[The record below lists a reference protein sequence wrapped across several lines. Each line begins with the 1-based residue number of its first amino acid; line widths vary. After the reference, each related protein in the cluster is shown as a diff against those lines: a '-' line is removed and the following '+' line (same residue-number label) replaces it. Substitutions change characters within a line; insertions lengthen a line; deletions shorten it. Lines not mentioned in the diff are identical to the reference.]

1 MDEAKLLRDVEA
13 RLDADYEATFP
24 REYGWEMGALLLL
37 FGHNTHLM
45 LGREPRSPDD
55 TKYGLMRALRLGQRV
70 PSAPLCSAPTTVS
83 AVQWKAARDGFGR
96 GLEYFEICDAFMMY
110 CDQVIPLVS
119 VTRDKIQFG
128 PNPDWK
134 AFDVLDQ
141 RMSEGKPRP
150 TAPPELTAGIK
161 AVAEAVLK
169 KTDTST
175 LRYRFADPD
184 RARMRGLMPLI
195 RQVFSAAYSLP
206 KEWRF
211 DAIRVRALRR
221 AWDAMYLLAWIH
233 RRVAE
238 CTHRRGHPHFGRL
251 MIWPRAHWIQEI
263 SACAQ
268 LDEET
273 TARILQYHTYD
284 RAHRDPDIAL
294 TPFLPIGAGLLA
306 ADPRILL
313 SSSVERNFCAHVA
326 RNYRDLYDK
335 ESHLLA
341 SKMASDLSSAFQG
354 AGFCAATSIP
364 VKTREGDTDIDL
376 LVWSEQEQYLLA
388 AELKSVIPTGDFME
402 VVNRGESRALE
413 AFRERL
419 PKYAAALTDDASG
432 LVARAFHLR
441 APPAVSAHC
450 SILIMRGYVGSPRL
464 RAHKF
469 PFVSE
474 DLLQGRLKQ
483 GTTLRELV
491 DWCTQMPYLPR
502 EGEDFFM
509 EERSIKSPSG
519 IVVLTYRC
527 GFRV

>member
-24 REYGWEMGALLLL
+24 REHGWEMGALLLL
-37 FGHNTHLM
+37 FGHNTHMM
-45 LGREPRSPDD
+45 LGRGPRSPDT

-83 AVQWKAARDGFGR
+83 AAERKAARDGFRR

-119 VTRDKIQFG
+119 VTPDKIEFG

-134 AFDVLDQ
+134 AFDVLDE
-141 RMSEGKPRP
+141 RLSEGRPRP
-150 TAPPELTAGIK
+150 TARPELTTGIR
-161 AVAEAVLK
+161 ALAEATLK
-169 KTDTST
+169 RTHTPT
-175 LRYRFADPD
+175 LRYRFTDPD
-184 RARMRGLMPLI
+184 RARMRELMPLV

-233 RRVAE
+233 LRVAE
-238 CTHRRGHPHFGRL
+238 RAHRRGHPHFGRL
-251 MIWPRAHWIQEI
+251 MIWPRTDWIQEI

-268 LDEET
+268 LSEET

-284 RAHRDPDIAL
+284 RAHKNPDIAL
-294 TPFLPIGAGLLA
+294 TPLLPIGADLLA
-306 ADPRILL
+306 ADPRVLL
-313 SSSVERNFCAHVA
+313 SSSVERNFCAHVS
-326 RNYRDLYDK
+326 RNYPHLYDR
-335 ESHLLA
+335 ESRLLA
-341 SKMASDLSSAFQG
+341 PKMASDLSSAFQR
-354 AGFCAATSIP
+354 AGFRTATSIP
-364 VKTREGDTDIDL
+364 VRTREGDTNIDL
-376 LVWSEQEQYLLA
+376 LVWSEEEQYLLA
-388 AELKSVIPTGDFME
+388 AELKWVIPTGDFKE
-402 VVNRGESRALE
+402 VVNRGEARALE
-413 AFRERL
+413 AFRDQL

-432 LVARAFHLR
+432 LVARAFDL
-441 APPAVSAHC
+441 ATPPVVSAHC
-450 SILIMRGYVGSPRL
+450 NILVMRGYVGSPRL
-464 RAHKF
+464 QGHKF

-474 DLLQGRLKQ
+474 DLLQEELNE

-491 DWCTQMPYLPR
+491 DWCTEMPYLPR
-502 EGEDFFM
+502 EGKDFFM
-509 EERSIKSPSG
+509 KQTSIKSPSG
-519 IVVLTYRC
+519 ISVLIYRC